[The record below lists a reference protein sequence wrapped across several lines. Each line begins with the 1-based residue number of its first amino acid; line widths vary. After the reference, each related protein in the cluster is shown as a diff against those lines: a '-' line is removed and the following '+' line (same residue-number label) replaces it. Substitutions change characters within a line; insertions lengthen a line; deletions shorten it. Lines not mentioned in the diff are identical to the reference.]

1 MKQALLTISALFI
14 GFVAMMFSLLM
25 AIPMAIAAFITGN
38 RIKKQLDKEFA
49 RQREAQGQTANGNTI
64 EGEYEEVSSK

>member
-14 GFVAMMFSLLM
+14 GFVAMMFSLIM
-25 AIPMAIAAFITGN
+25 AIPMAIAAYITGN
-38 RIKKQLDKEFA
+38 RIKKQLDQEFA
-49 RQREAQGQTANGNTI
+49 RQRQAQDHSAQGNTI